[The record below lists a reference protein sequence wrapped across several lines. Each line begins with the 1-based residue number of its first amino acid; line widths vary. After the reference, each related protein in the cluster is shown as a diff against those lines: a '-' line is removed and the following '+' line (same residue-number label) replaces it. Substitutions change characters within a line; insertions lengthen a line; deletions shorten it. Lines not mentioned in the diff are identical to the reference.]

1 MTVGMSDRRDF
12 VTRAKRHERKEWSR
26 GAGALAN
33 GIELDRIQERRSRMT
48 DSEREAER
56 AQDEAADAA
65 ERRRLDARAARR
77 AAIRPRC
84 EVCEVSA
91 ASEVVI
97 DGMRVCESCAGEL
110 A

>member
-1 MTVGMSDRRDF
+1 MSDRRDF

-48 DSEREAER
+48 DAEREAER

-84 EVCEVSA
+84 EVCEVDA

-97 DGMRVCESCAGEL
+97 DGMRVCESCAGML